1 MTKRLGAL
9 ALAALATTLS
19 GCGSGS
25 GSGFF
30 TTTQTAPVTT
40 SNTNATLQ
48 LAVGTL
54 SDPSGLLGAPG
65 TYLNAVTTFR
75 NPTGTAAF
83 FHPGSATLSGPG
95 GLTLNLGQLFAYGQA
110 AGVNYT
116 LGEPPAFGTQNNVG
130 GYSTGYIITGSAPT
144 PGDYAAATTVSYN
157 DQTVTFSA
165 HATLPTSPTV
175 LPAEPLPVW
184 ASDGK
189 GGGTFTMT
197 NPPGVTESLI
207 YVQAGNGNY
216 VATVELKSPS
226 TTTTV
231 PDGTLSV
238 GVTYYVF
245 CLGAD
250 YPLIESAGPN
260 SSTVAA
266 PPLTGSAGTADL
278 TASTFT
284 TFVE

>member
-1 MTKRLGAL
+1 MTKRIGTL
-9 ALAALATTLS
+9 AVATLAAALT
-19 GCGSGS
+19 GCGSG
-25 GSGFF
+25 GSGFS
-30 TTTQTAPVTT
+30 TTTAVAPVTT
-40 SNTNATLQ
+40 TNTNATLQ

-54 SDPSGLLGAPG
+54 SDPTGLLGAPG

-83 FHPGSATLSGPG
+83 FHPGNATLSGPN
-95 GLTLNLGQLFAYGQA
+95 GLSLGLGQLFAYGQA

-130 GYSTGYIITGSAPT
+130 GYSTGYIITSSPAT
-144 PGDYAAATTVSYN
+144 PGAYTVTTTVAYN
-157 DQTVTFSA
+157 TQNVTFTA
-165 HATLPTSPTV
+165 NATLPASPTY
-175 LPAEPLPVW
+175 LPAEPLPTW
-184 ASDGK
+184 TTDGK
-189 GGGTFTMT
+189 GGGTFAMT
-197 NPPGVTESLI
+197 NPSGVTESLI
-207 YVQAGNGNY
+207 YIQAGNGAY
-216 VATVELKSPS
+216 VATVELKSPA

-238 GVTYYVF
+238 GTTYYVF

-266 PPLTGSAGTADL
+266 PPLTGANGTADL

-284 TFVE
+284 TFTE

>member
-1 MTKRLGAL
+1 MTKRIGTL
-9 ALAALATTLS
+9 AVAALAVALS

-25 GSGFF
+25 GFS
-30 TTTQTAPVTT
+30 TTTDVAPITT

-65 TYLNAVTTFR
+65 TYLNVVTTFR

-83 FHPGSATLSGPG
+83 FHPGNATLSGPG
-95 GLTLNLGQLFAYGQA
+95 GLSLNLGQLFSYGQA
-110 AGVNYT
+110 AGVNGT

-130 GYSTGYIITGSAPT
+130 GYSTGYILTAVAPT
-144 PGDYAAATTVSYN
+144 SGDYSVATTVAYN
-157 DQTVTFSA
+157 DKTVTFTG
-165 HATLPTSPTV
+165 HATLPTSPTF
-175 LPAEPLPVW
+175 LPAEPLPTW
-184 ASDGK
+184 ATDGK

-197 NPPGVTESLI
+197 NPAGVAESLI
-207 YVQAGNGNY
+207 YVQAGNGAY
-216 VATVELKSPS
+216 VATVELKSPA
-226 TTTTV
+226 TTVTV
-231 PDGTLSV
+231 PDGTLSK
-238 GVTYYVF
+238 GSTYYVF

-250 YPLIESAGPN
+250 YPLIESSGPN

>member
-1 MTKRLGAL
+1 MTKRIGTLAGA
-9 ALAALATTLS
+9 AALGIILS
-19 GCGSGS
+19 GCGGG
-25 GSGFF
+25 GSGFSTNTSVAPI
-30 TTTQTAPVTT
+30 TTT
-40 SNTNATLQ
+40 NTNATLQ

-54 SDPSGLLGAPG
+54 SDPTGLLGVPG
-65 TYLNAVTTFR
+65 TYLNATTTFR

-83 FHPGSATLSGPG
+83 FHPGTATLTGPG
-95 GLTLNLGQLFAYGQA
+95 MSGLNLGQLFAYGQA
-110 AGVNYT
+110 AGVNGT

-130 GYSTGYIITGSAPT
+130 GYSTGYILTSSAPT
-144 PGDYAAATTVSYN
+144 AGDYSVSTTVAYN
-157 DQTVTFSA
+157 DTTATFTA
-165 HATLPTSPTV
+165 HATLPASPTI
-175 LPAEPLPVW
+175 LPTEPLPTW
-184 ASDGK
+184 TTDGK

-207 YVQAGNGNY
+207 YVQAGNGAY
-216 VATVELKSPS
+216 VATVELKSPA
-226 TTTTV
+226 TTVTV

-238 GVTYYVF
+238 GTTYYVF

-266 PPLTGSAGTADL
+266 PPLTGAAGTADL